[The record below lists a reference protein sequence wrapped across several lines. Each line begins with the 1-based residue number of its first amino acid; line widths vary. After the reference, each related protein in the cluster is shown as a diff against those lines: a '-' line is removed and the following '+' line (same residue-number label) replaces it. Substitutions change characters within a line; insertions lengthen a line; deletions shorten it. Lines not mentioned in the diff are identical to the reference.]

1 MGKSDSTSFSMKV
14 LFLVLS
20 GFAIFQA
27 WAEEEA
33 STSLGVVKDLLETL
47 LTRVEHLENEAR
59 AGARSP
65 GDDLEERLTKKIEDL
80 GEKLHFEIL
89 NTARDVKD
97 LLEDKMDDTKD
108 ELQED
113 ITGVQDSL
121 QKVNETQAELQED
134 ITGVQDSLQKV
145 NETQKTLQE
154 DIAGN
159 QDSIQKLDVAQGT
172 FQDEIDEIKVM
183 KSVHCGY
190 QNYVGGINDNGL
202 SGDTI
207 VFDTIHTEIN
217 PAGSSLSASSGKFT
231 AGKSGVYQVSVS
243 ASFAY
248 THDNTILDVYL
259 KTSTGKYQDEDEMDR
274 IFFGDS
280 ISHEIPLNSIRYIHL
295 NQGETAYL
303 QYSCDES
310 HDKCHIYDL
319 KFCISL
325 YH

>member
-1 MGKSDSTSFSMKV
+1 MGKSGSTSSSMKV

-20 GFAIFQA
+20 GFAVFQA

-108 ELQED
+108 ELQVD

-121 QKVNETQAELQED
+121 QKVNETQG
-134 ITGVQDSLQKV
+134 I
-145 NETQKTLQE
+145 
-154 DIAGN
+154 
-159 QDSIQKLDVAQGT
+159 

-183 KSVHCGY
+183 KSVHCGF
-190 QNYVGGINDNGL
+190 QDLVGGSSDDGL
-202 SGDTI
+202 SGTTI
-207 VFDTIHTEIN
+207 VFHTIHTEIN
-217 PAGSSLSASSGKFT
+217 PAGSSLSASSGIFT
-231 AGKSGVYQVSVS
+231 AGKSVSVS
-243 ASFAY
+243 ARDAY
-248 THDNTILDVYL
+248 THDDTVLEVYL
-259 KTSTGKYQDEDEMDR
+259 K
-274 IFFGDS
+274 
-280 ISHEIPLNSIRYIHL
+280 
-295 NQGETAYL
+295 
-303 QYSCDES
+303 
-310 HDKCHIYDL
+310 
-319 KFCISL
+319 
-325 YH
+325 

>member
-20 GFAIFQA
+20 GFAVFQA

-97 LLEDKMDDTKD
+97 LLEDKMDDNKD

-113 ITGVQDSL
+113 INGVQDSL
-121 QKVNETQAELQED
+121 QKVNETQG
-134 ITGVQDSLQKV
+134 I
-145 NETQKTLQE
+145 
-154 DIAGN
+154 
-159 QDSIQKLDVAQGT
+159 

-183 KSVHCGY
+183 KSVHCGF
-190 QNYVGGINDNGL
+190 QDKVGY
-202 SGDTI
+202 SGDEGLYGNTI

-231 AGKSGVYQVSVS
+231 AGKSGVYQVSMS
-243 ASFAY
+243 AQGSY
-248 THDNTILDVYL
+248 SHDDALVRVFL
-259 KTSTGKYQDEDEMDR
+259 KTSSGKYQGEDD
-274 IFFGDS
+274 IVYQWFDDS
-280 ISHEIPLNSIRYIHL
+280 IRHRIPISAIRYVHL
-295 NQGETAYL
+295 NQGETVYL

-310 HDKCHIYDL
+310 HDKCEIFYL

-325 YH
+325 YQ

>member
-20 GFAIFQA
+20 GFAVFQA

-121 QKVNETQAELQED
+121 QKVNETQ
-134 ITGVQDSLQKV
+134 TSLQV
-145 NETQKTLQE
+145 

-243 ASFAY
+243 ASYAY
-248 THDNTILDVYL
+248 THDNTVLEVYL
-259 KTSTGKYQDEDEMDR
+259 KTSAGKYQAEDRKAIQEFDSDS
-274 IFFGDS
+274 FGYT
-280 ISHEIPLNSIRYIHL
+280 PLSSIRYIHL

-310 HDKCHIYDL
+310 HDKCEIRNL

>member
-20 GFAIFQA
+20 GFAVFQA

-47 LTRVEHLENEAR
+47 LTRVEHLENEVR
-59 AGARSP
+59 TGAGSP

-108 ELQED
+108 E
-113 ITGVQDSL
+113 
-121 QKVNETQAELQED
+121 
-134 ITGVQDSLQKV
+134 
-145 NETQKTLQE
+145 
-154 DIAGN
+154 
-159 QDSIQKLDVAQGT
+159 
-172 FQDEIDEIKVM
+172 FDEIKVM
-183 KSVHCGY
+183 KSVHCGF
-190 QNYVGGINDNGL
+190 QDKVGDSYDTGL
-202 SGDTI
+202 HGDTI

-243 ASFAY
+243 ASGAY
-248 THDNTILDVYL
+248 THDNTVLKVYL
-259 KTSTGKYQDEDEMDR
+259 KTSAGKYQAEHQIAYQE
-274 IFFGDS
+274 FDS
-280 ISHEIPLNSIRYIHL
+280 DSWGYTPLSSIRYIHL

-310 HDKCHIYDL
+310 HDKCRIYDL

-325 YH
+325 YQ

>member
-20 GFAIFQA
+20 GFAVFQA

-97 LLEDKMDDTKD
+97 LLEDKIDDTKD

-113 ITGVQDSL
+113 ITGVQ
-121 QKVNETQAELQED
+121 EELQED

-145 NETQKTLQE
+145 NETQKTLQV

-172 FQDEIDEIKVM
+172 FQDEIDGIKVM

-190 QNYVGGINDNGL
+190 QNYTCAI
-202 SGDTI
+202 
-207 VFDTIHTEIN
+207 
-217 PAGSSLSASSGKFT
+217 
-231 AGKSGVYQVSVS
+231 SV
-243 ASFAY
+243 
-248 THDNTILDVYL
+248 
-259 KTSTGKYQDEDEMDR
+259 
-274 IFFGDS
+274 
-280 ISHEIPLNSIRYIHL
+280 
-295 NQGETAYL
+295 
-303 QYSCDES
+303 
-310 HDKCHIYDL
+310 
-319 KFCISL
+319 
-325 YH
+325 